1 MPGAWKGSQRDGS
14 GQENCVP
21 VFKSLSLGT
30 ARVVSL
36 LLTSGSPLPS
46 SVSFS
51 GHNWLQDLP

>member
-1 MPGAWKGSQRDGS
+1 MPGAWKASQRGGS